1 MVNKFLLILVA
12 IFLFPLILL
21 AQETS
26 KIDTVKVIDRPNQVV
41 IAEDGDQVVVNVNGA
56 YKDSDYKYE
65 YRAKPASRGFVS
77 EQNENHRLAYRFG
90 ECDSTKSKRSFE
102 VFMSDLYVGFGG
114 NSVGQGTRDI
124 IKRSTLELGILNLVG
139 LAVNLNHTRL
149 SLGMGFNWVTYGLN
163 KPNIWSRSDDGIV
176 GIDALTGEAKNLRTS
191 LLVRSMQFPLL
202 FNQYLGKH
210 WDISVGP
217 IFNWNY
223 YADFNTSYSYGVD
236 NISVTTHGLNQRKF
250 SVDGIVML
258 IWKGLGAYF
267 RYAPQSVFKTGF
279 GPEIKNRWALGL
291 VIRGLSFCVRQSASR

>member
-1 MVNKFLLILVA
+1 MVNKILLILVA

-21 AQETS
+21 AQETG
-26 KIDTVKVIDRPNQVV
+26 KIDTVKVIDRPKQVV

-56 YKDSDYKYE
+56 YHDSDYKYE
-65 YRAKPASRGFVS
+65 YRAKPVGRGFVS
-77 EQNENHRLAYRFG
+77 EQNENHRLAYHFG

-102 VFMSDLYVGFGG
+102 VFTSDLYVGFGG

-124 IKRSTLELGILNLVG
+124 IKRSTMEIGILNLIG
-139 LAVNLNHTRL
+139 LGVTLNHTRL

-163 KPNIWSRSDDGIV
+163 KPNIWCRSDDGVV
-176 GIDALTGEAKNLRTS
+176 GLDALTGEAKNLSNS

-210 WDISVGP
+210 WVITVGP

-223 YADFNTSYSYGVD
+223 YASFNNSYSYDVN

-250 SVDGIVML
+250 SVDGIVMVS
-258 IWKGLGAYF
+258 WKGIGAYF

-291 VIRGLSFCVRQSASR
+291 VIRGVGFCGR